1 MKFHMDEKENYKK
14 KIDKMKDDM
23 NRRNKEI
30 QKEREKKK
38 KQWQEKSRLK
48 SLDFFIKIW
57 YNYYRKWKRET
68 II

>member
-1 MKFHMDEKENYKK
+1 MKVHMDEKENYKK

-38 KQWQEKSRLK
+38 KQ
-48 SLDFFIKIW
+48 
-57 YNYYRKWKRET
+57 
-68 II
+68 

>member
-30 QKEREKKK
+30 QKERGKKK
-38 KQWQEKSRLK
+38 KQ
-48 SLDFFIKIW
+48 
-57 YNYYRKWKRET
+57 
-68 II
+68 

>member
-30 QKEREKKK
+30 QKERERRKK
-38 KQWQEKSRLK
+38 
-48 SLDFFIKIW
+48 
-57 YNYYRKWKRET
+57 
-68 II
+68 

>member
-1 MKFHMDEKENYKK
+1 MKFHIDEKENYKK

-38 KQWQEKSRLK
+38 KQ
-48 SLDFFIKIW
+48 
-57 YNYYRKWKRET
+57 
-68 II
+68 

>member
-23 NRRNKEI
+23 NRRNREI

-38 KQWQEKSRLK
+38 KQ
-48 SLDFFIKIW
+48 
-57 YNYYRKWKRET
+57 
-68 II
+68 

>member
-1 MKFHMDEKENYKK
+1 MVRRDISMKFHMDEKENYKK

-38 KQWQEKSRLK
+38 KQ
-48 SLDFFIKIW
+48 
-57 YNYYRKWKRET
+57 
-68 II
+68 

>member
-30 QKEREKKK
+30 QKERERKKK
-38 KQWQEKSRLK
+38 
-48 SLDFFIKIW
+48 
-57 YNYYRKWKRET
+57 
-68 II
+68 